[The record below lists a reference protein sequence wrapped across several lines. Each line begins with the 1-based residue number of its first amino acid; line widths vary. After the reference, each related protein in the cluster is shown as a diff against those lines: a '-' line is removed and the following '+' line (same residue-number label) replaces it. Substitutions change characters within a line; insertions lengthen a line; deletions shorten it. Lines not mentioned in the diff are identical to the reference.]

1 MRKEGTV
8 TAGNVLVDGLG
19 VGDVGNIVLRDR
31 LLLSEDGMLIVVVGV
46 STTEGGIVSGPEII
60 SRGFIYTGDNSA
72 DDIVDEMKQI
82 AISVLQEMDLK
93 EFNASGAKIL
103 IQKQIKAYLARK
115 LKRSP
120 MVLPVIVQI

>member
-1 MRKEGTV
+1 
-8 TAGNVLVDGLG
+8 
-19 VGDVGNIVLRDR
+19 
-31 LLLSEDGMLIVVVGV
+31 MLIVVVGV